1 MSSRAALWTRYRWA
15 AVPREQRVTVRTLRR
30 MKERGEKIV
39 MVTAYDY
46 PTALL
51 VDRAGVDVILVG
63 DSLGMVVLGLPSTL
77 QVTLDDMARHTAA
90 VARAEPGA
98 MIVGDMPFMSYEA
111 SVAEAVRN
119 AGRLLAAGADAVKIE
134 GGAAYSDVI
143 GAMVRAGIPVMAHVG
158 LTPQKHKLLGGYRL
172 IGKRAEEARE
182 VIEDALG
189 AEEAGAFAVV
199 IEYTAWEVAKKIT
212 EKLTIPTIC
221 IGSGPYCDGQ
231 VLVIHDLLGL
241 SPAPPPFV
249 KRYHNLADEIVK
261 AVTAYAQEVRS
272 GLFPGEEHYW
282 GMKPGEAE
290 KLEEKGERSPR
301 PAAARR

>member
-1 MSSRAALWTRYRWA
+1 
-15 AVPREQRVTVRTLRR
+15 VPREQRVTVRTLRR

>member
-1 MSSRAALWTRYRWA
+1 M
-15 AVPREQRVTVRTLRR
+15 PRQPRVTIRTLLK
-30 MKERGEKIV
+30 MKARGEKIS

-46 PTALL
+46 ITARL
-51 VDRAGVDVILVG
+51 VDEAGVDVILVG

-77 QVTLDDMARHTAA
+77 QVRIEDMVRHTEA

-98 MIVGDMPFMSYEA
+98 MIVADMPFMSYEA
-111 SVAEAVRN
+111 STAEAVRN

-134 GGAAYSDVI
+134 GGATYSDVI
-143 GAMVRAGIPVMAHVG
+143 KAATRAGIPVMAHVG

-172 IGKRAEEARE
+172 VGKRAEEAKE
-182 VIEDALG
+182 VIEEALG

-212 EKLTIPTIC
+212 EKLSIPTIC

-241 SPAPPPFV
+241 TPSPPPFAKQYTDLATAIIEAV
-249 KRYHNLADEIVK
+249 KRYTAEVK
-261 AVTAYAQEVRS
+261 QGA
-272 GLFPGEEHYW
+272 FPGREHYW
-282 GMKPGEAE
+282 GMKEGEKE
-290 KLEEKGERSPR
+290 RLIRLLEGGDKEP
-301 PAAARR
+301 

>member
-1 MSSRAALWTRYRWA
+1 MARR
-15 AVPREQRVTVRTLRR
+15 PRVTTRTLLR
-30 MKERGEKIV
+30 MKQRGEKIS

-46 PTALL
+46 ITARL
-51 VDRAGVDVILVG
+51 VDEAGVDVILVG

-77 QVTLDDMARHTAA
+77 QVRMEDMVRHTEA

-134 GGAAYSDVI
+134 GGAAYADVI
-143 GAMVRAGIPVMAHVG
+143 KAMTRAGIPVMAHVG
-158 LTPQKHKLLGGYRL
+158 LTPQRHKLLGGYRL

-182 VIEDALG
+182 VLEDALG

-199 IEYTAWEVAKKIT
+199 VEYTAWEVAKKMT
-212 EKLTIPTIC
+212 EKLSIPTIC

-241 SPAPPPFV
+241 TPSPPPFA
-249 KRYHNLADEIVK
+249 KRYADLASAIREAVAQYTREVK
-261 AVTAYAQEVRS
+261 QGA
-272 GLFPGEEHYW
+272 FPGSEHYW

-290 KLEEKGERSPR
+290 RLEEMLREENGGSGGPKGAQAGQKR
-301 PAAARR
+301 

>member
-1 MSSRAALWTRYRWA
+1 VARH
-15 AVPREQRVTVRTLRR
+15 VRVTVRTLRR

-39 MVTAYDY
+39 MVTAYDT
-46 PTALL
+46 PTARL
-51 VDRAGVDVILVG
+51 VDEAGVDVILVG

-77 QVTLDDMARHTAA
+77 QVTMEDMVRHTAA

-111 SVAEAVRN
+111 STAEAVRN

-134 GGAAYSDVI
+134 GGSEYSDVI
-143 GAMVRAGIPVMAHVG
+143 RAMTRAGIPVMAHVG

-212 EKLTIPTIC
+212 EKLSIPTIC

-241 SPAPPPFV
+241 SPSPPPFA
-249 KRYHNLADEIVK
+249 KQYANLAEAIRG
-261 AVTAYAQEVRS
+261 AVRRYAEEVRS
-272 GLFPGEEHYW
+272 GAFPGPEHYW
-282 GMKPGEAE
+282 GMKPGEKE
-290 KLEEKGERSPR
+290 KLEKQEEENQTAKKP
-301 PAAARR
+301 